1 MNQKAR
7 VKRLFK
13 EGLWIVTGQVLTLI
27 GTLFQIR
34 VLTEYLT
41 PAVYGELQLALTI
54 SGLITATLMAA
65 VTPGIARY
73 YSISAEQGDTSSYL
87 KACKKLMG
95 YATLAICLVGFML
108 AVILTFLGMAQ
119 WILLSILA
127 IVFGVFS
134 SYSGALGS
142 IQNAARKRIIVALH
156 NVADA
161 WFKIAIVVVC
171 ISVLGEISIAAALGF
186 LLTAVLITISQL
198 FFIKKLP
205 SPPQAIKRAE
215 VPEDWGRSMLLFSR
229 PFLIWGVFGWMQ
241 QSSSRWALGLL
252 SSTDDVGF
260 FSVLYQLGYA
270 PMVMIS
276 SLGLTFITP
285 VLFAR
290 VGNATDGIRVKNL
303 IRMVFILTSISAIL
317 LLIAVWIAVVFHEAI
332 FALAAGAEF
341 KTQSHYLPY
350 MVFAG
355 GLFAISQV
363 LATIPTSL
371 NVPSKLLLASIGSSL
386 IGIAGA
392 FAGAYYYSFEGV
404 VFSLI
409 IHSAAYFILCCLAIK
424 KITNDN
430 LRLGSLLK

>member
-1 MNQKAR
+1 M
-7 VKRLFK
+7 
-13 EGLWIVTGQVLTLI
+13 
-27 GTLFQIR
+27 
-34 VLTEYLT
+34 
-41 PAVYGELQLALTI
+41 
-54 SGLITATLMAA
+54 
-65 VTPGIARY
+65 
-73 YSISAEQGDTSSYL
+73 
-87 KACKKLMG
+87 
-95 YATLAICLVGFML
+95 
-108 AVILTFLGMAQ
+108 FLGMAQ

-127 IVFGVFS
+127 MGFGVFA
-134 SYSGALGS
+134 SYSGALGN
-142 IQNAARKRIIVALH
+142 IQNAARQRIIFSLH

-161 WFKIAIVVVC
+161 WFKIALAVVC
-171 ISVLGEISIAAALGF
+171 IGFLGGISVAAALGF
-186 LLTAVLITISQL
+186 FLTAVLITISQL

-205 SPPQAIKRAE
+205 SPPQAINRAE
-215 VPEDWGRSMLLFSR
+215 VPEDWGRLMLLFSR

-290 VGNATDGIRVKNL
+290 VGNATDEIRVKNL
-303 IRMVFILTSISAIL
+303 IRTVFILTAISAAL

-332 FALAAGAEF
+332 FALAAGAEY
-341 KTQSHYLPY
+341 KAQSYYLPY

-363 LATIPTSL
+363 IATIPTSL
-371 NVPSKLLLASIGSSL
+371 NVPSTLLLASIGSSL

-409 IHSAAYFILCCLAIK
+409 IHSASHFILCCLAIR
-424 KITNDN
+424 KIINDN
-430 LRLGSLLK
+430 SYLSSLSKTS

>member
-1 MNQKAR
+1 MNQKVR
-7 VKRLFK
+7 VKRLLR
-13 EGLWIVTGQVLTLI
+13 EGLWVITGQVLTVI

-41 PAVYGELQLALTI
+41 PSVYGELQLALTI
-54 SGLITATLMAA
+54 SGLITSTLMAA

-87 KACKKLMG
+87 KACKKLMV
-95 YATLAICLVGFML
+95 YATLAVCLVGFML
-108 AVILTFLGMAQ
+108 IVMLSFLGMAQ
-119 WILLSILA
+119 WILLSIL
-127 IVFGVFS
+127 VMGFGIFA

-142 IQNAARKRIIVALH
+142 IQNAARQRIIVALH

-161 WFKIAIVVVC
+161 WFKFAIAFVC
-171 ISVLGEISIAAALGF
+171 ISFLGEISVAVALGL

-198 FFIKKLP
+198 FYIKKLP
-205 SPPQAIKRAE
+205 SSPKVTKRAE
-215 VPEDWGRSMLLFSR
+215 VPEDWGRLMLLFSR
-229 PFLIWGVFGWMQ
+229 PFLIWGAFGWMQ

-252 SSTDDVGF
+252 SSIDDIGF
-260 FSVLYQLGYA
+260 FSVLFQLGYT

-285 VLFAR
+285 VLFSR
-290 VGNATDGIRVKNL
+290 VGNATDGIRVGNL
-303 IRMVFILTSISAIL
+303 IRTVFILASISSVL
-317 LLIAVWIAVVFHEAI
+317 LVIAVWIAYVSHEAI
-332 FALAAGAEF
+332 FSLAAGAEY
-341 KTQSHYLPY
+341 KAQSHYLPY

-363 LATIPTSL
+363 IATIPTSL
-371 NVPSKLLLASIGSSL
+371 NVPSTLLLASIGSSL

-392 FAGAYYYSFEGV
+392 FVGAYFYSIEGV

-409 IHSAAYFILCCLAIK
+409 IHSASYFLLCCLAVK

-430 LRLGSLLK
+430 SRLGSL

>member
-1 MNQKAR
+1 MNQKVR
-7 VKRLFK
+7 VKRLFR
-13 EGLWIVTGQVLTLI
+13 EGLWVITGQVLTVI

-41 PAVYGELQLALTI
+41 AAVYGELQLALTI
-54 SGLITATLMAA
+54 SGLITSTLMGA

-95 YATLAICLVGFML
+95 YATLAVCLVGFML
-108 AVILTFLGMAQ
+108 IVMLIFLGMAQ
-119 WILLSILA
+119 WVLLSIL
-127 IVFGVFS
+127 VMGFGVFA

-142 IQNAARKRIIVALH
+142 IQNAARQRIIVALH

-161 WFKIAIVVVC
+161 WFKIAIAVVC
-171 ISVLGEISIAAALGF
+171 ISFLGEISVAAALGL
-186 LLTAVLITISQL
+186 LLTAILITISQL
-198 FFIKKLP
+198 FYIKKLP
-205 SPPQAIKRAE
+205 SLQKPIKRAE
-215 VPEDWGRSMLLFSR
+215 VPEDWGRLMLLFSR
-229 PFLIWGVFGWMQ
+229 PFLIWGAFGWMQ

-260 FSVLYQLGYA
+260 FSVLFQLGYT

-290 VGNATDGIRVKNL
+290 VGNATDGIRVGNL
-303 IRMVFILTSISAIL
+303 IRTVFILTSISAVVL
-317 LLIAVWIAVVFHEAI
+317 VIAVWIAYVFHEAI
-332 FALAAGAEF
+332 FSLVAGAEY
-341 KTQSHYLPY
+341 KAQSHYLPY

-355 GLFAISQV
+355 GLFAISQII
-363 LATIPTSL
+363 ATIPTSL
-371 NVPSKLLLASIGSSL
+371 NVPSTLLLASIGSSL

-404 VFSLI
+404 VFSLV
-409 IHSAAYFILCCLAIK
+409 IHSASYFILCCLAIK

-430 LRLGSLLK
+430 LRLGSL